1 VAILQSNGY
10 CQLYDN
16 GKTRHKAMPVVG
28 LSNSVHSVAISVHY
42 IIKMSKRA
50 WLHPICCECG
60 HNTGYHILFSYM
72 GVYIGVIL

>member
-50 WLHPICCECG
+50 
-60 HNTGYHILFSYM
+60 
-72 GVYIGVIL
+72 